1 MLLDVV
7 AIVAQATSFV
17 VWPLTEKKP
26 VLYTIPAAVILISV
40 GWWENFVSEKS
51 PVPFVSNL
59 GKIKREFNNK
69 TYFSYAF
76 VAPMKCITF
85 FLTAVV
91 IIWIQEG
98 NVHVMF
104 DHFFNIFDAHDITV
118 SEVSKDVLIYNEFY
132 YLKQKLYQN

>member
-1 MLLDVV
+1 MLLDVL

-17 VWPLTEKKP
+17 VWPLTEKKL
-26 VLYTIPAAVILISV
+26 VLYTIPVAVILISV

-51 PVPFVSNL
+51 PVPFISNL

-98 NVHVMF
+98 NLHVMF
-104 DHFFNIFDAHDITV
+104 DHFFNIFDSHNITV
-118 SEVSKDVLIYNEFY
+118 KEVSKDVLF
-132 YLKQKLYQN
+132 L

>member
-1 MLLDVV
+1 M
-7 AIVAQATSFV
+7 AIIAQFTSFIA
-17 VWPLTEKKP
+17 WPLTEQKP
-26 VLYTIPAAVILISV
+26 VLYTIPVAVILISI
-40 GWWENFVSEKS
+40 GWWENFVLEKS
-51 PVPFVSNL
+51 QIPFISSL
-59 GKIKREFNNK
+59 GKIKREFNSK

-104 DHFFNIFDAHDITV
+104 DYIFNIFDSHEITV
-118 SEVSKDVLIYNEFY
+118 NEVSNEVRYFIQYYVYNS
-132 YLKQKLYQN
+132 L